1 MKRNKISILIYNG
14 NEPLPKQ
21 GGMERVTD
29 SLAKGLKDKGF
40 NVILLCKNKNRL
52 GEIYTPPVPLYFI
65 PKNNSQAY
73 IKQIVLYNNITH
85 IIDQGEGEI
94 IGRFGFFRKRDVFFK
109 DIVMIA
115 VQHSSAMSIIKNY
128 RIIMK
133 KSYNNKCFNYIYN
146 NIILLFR
153 KIHSTNIIK
162 SRYKELNSNYDKI
175 VTLSPSFIDDF
186 IKFNPNVNKDKLIAI
201 PNMNSYETINNID
214 KENRV
219 LFVGR
224 LNSEVKGCDKLLRI
238 WKEATKDIKDWH
250 LDIVGDGPDKQNLI
264 ELTKELNIENCTFHG
279 FCDPQPFYEKAQIFC
294 MTSIYE
300 GFGMVLTEAMQHGVV
315 PMAFNSYSSVHD
327 IITDNKDG
335 CIISAFNEDEYS
347 NKLLELIKNKKIII
361 KYSQYA
367 KISSKRFSKDNILN
381 QWGNLIINTYK

>member
-1 MKRNKISILIYNG
+1 MKKNITSILIYNS

-21 GGMERVTD
+21 GGMELVTN
-29 SLAKGLKDKGF
+29 SLANGLKERGF

-52 GEIYTPPVPLYFI
+52 GDVYTPPVPLYFI
-65 PKNNSQAY
+65 PDNNPQEY
-73 IKQIVLYNNITH
+73 IKQIISNNNITH

-94 IGRFGFFRKRDVFFK
+94 IGRFGFFRKRDIFFK

-115 VQHSSAMSIIKNY
+115 VQHSSAMSIINNY

-186 IKFNPNVNKDKLIAI
+186 IKFTSKANKDKLIAI
-201 PNMNSYETINNID
+201 PNMNRYERVNIPSKD
-214 KENRV
+214 NRV

-224 LNSEVKGCDKLLRI
+224 LYSEVKGCDKLLRI

-250 LDIVGDGPDKQNLI
+250 LDIVGDGRDKQNLI
-264 ELTKELNIENCTFHG
+264 ELAKELDIKNCSFHG
-279 FCDPQPFYEKAQIFC
+279 HCDPQPFYEKAQIFC

-335 CIISAFNEDEYS
+335 YIIPAFNEKVYAKS
-347 NKLLELIKNKKIII
+347 LRELINNKNIRTKFAKE
-361 KYSQYA
+361 A
-367 KISSKRFSKDNILN
+367 KISSEKFSKENILN
-381 QWGNLIINTYK
+381 QWTDLIISTFK

>member
-1 MKRNKISILIYNG
+1 MKKNKISILIYNG

-29 SLAKGLKDKGF
+29 SLAKGLKEKGI
-40 NVILLCKNKNRL
+40 NVILLCKNRNRL
-52 GEIYTPPVPLYFI
+52 GEIYTSPVPLYFI
-65 PKNNSQAY
+65 PDNNPQEY
-73 IKQIVLYNNITH
+73 IKQIILNNNITH

-94 IGRFGFFRKRDVFFK
+94 IGRFGFFKKRDIFFK

-115 VQHSSAMSIIKNY
+115 VQHSSAMSIINNY

-186 IKFNPNVNKDKLIAI
+186 IKFNHQANKDKLIAI
-201 PNMNSYETINNID
+201 PNMNSYETINNLD

-250 LDIVGDGPDKQNLI
+250 LDIVGDGPDKQDLI
-264 ELTKELNIENCTFHG
+264 ELAKELNIENCTFHG
-279 FCDPQPFYEKAQIFC
+279 FSNPQPFYEKAQIFC

-315 PMAFNSYSSVHD
+315 PMAFNSYSSVYD

-335 CIISAFNEDEYS
+335 YIIPAFDEKEYAK
-347 NKLLELIKNKKIII
+347 KLLELIKNKEIII
-361 KYSQYA
+361 KYAQDA
-367 KISSKRFSKDNILN
+367 KISSERFSKENVLN
-381 QWGNLIINTYK
+381 QWTNLIINTYK